1 MNKNYFSLSKMERIL
16 IYRLNI
22 NQTNKSSGGVQ
33 MKYSKKDIS
42 IENGLA
48 KEWIITNGI
57 GGYASSTIIG
67 ANTRK
72 YHRTTCS
79 ATSTPCW

>member
-1 MNKNYFSLSKMERIL
+1 MRYENEKLSLEE
-16 IYRLNI
+16 
-22 NQTNKSSGGVQ
+22 GV
-33 MKYSKKDIS
+33 KR
-42 IENGLA
+42 
-48 KEWIITNGI
+48 EWIVTNGI